1 MTESSNS
8 SPSSR
13 SSAAPRLVGA
23 IIGVVV
29 LLAIIGGAAWWFL
42 GRSQAPDWERVASID
57 LFAPAGD
64 AFNEDTPW
72 VSLTFAPGAVNTDVS
87 LALALETR
95 RGTPTPVDS
104 GAIAITGATLQALGG
119 SSEPLALSATS
130 DGTATG
136 TARFSQPGWW
146 RISVETSAGD
156 TPATFDFIV
165 PDPNIAG
172 PGAVPA
178 PQTQP
183 EAEALYR
190 QGMEALTTLQ
200 SVHYVQWMADG
211 KGNGAIS
218 EHSVSAGTDTR
229 PPEFAYRA
237 AGGMEAIMIGD
248 VRWVKLPNDLGW
260 TKQEGAVI
268 VPPSEWGEEYEGA
281 TQFTILGEETVH
293 GVPTTIVSFMVP
305 EVSEPQRRTAAWYAW
320 WIDPATGHILR
331 ETMVSRSHYMLNT
344 FSDYDV
350 PLNLQPPVMDEAPVA
365 TPAS

>member
-1 MTESSNS
+1 M
-8 SPSSR
+8 
-13 SSAAPRLVGA
+13 PRLALAIVG
-23 IIGVVV
+23 V
-29 LLAIIGGAAWWFL
+29 LLLVAVIAGAGWWFFA
-42 GRSQAPDWERVASID
+42 RSTAPEWDRVTSLD

-64 AFNEDTPW
+64 AFNETTPW
-72 VSLTFAPGAVNTDVS
+72 VSLMFAPTAVNTDVPVT
-87 LALALETR
+87 LRLEDR
-95 RGTPTPVDS
+95 RGTPTPASDS
-104 GAIAITGATLQALGG
+104 SATITAVSLQPLGG
-119 SSEPLALSATS
+119 ASEPLSLTE
-130 DGTATG
+130 DGANTATT
-136 TARFSQPGWW
+136 TARFPQAGWW
-146 RISVETSAGD
+146 RISVLTSAGE

-165 PDPNIAG
+165 PDPNVAG

-190 QGMEALTTLQ
+190 QGLEALTTLQ

-211 KGNGAIS
+211 RGNGAIS
-218 EHSVSAGTDTR
+218 EHTVSGGTDTL

-248 VRWVKLPNDLGW
+248 VRWVQLPNDLGW

-281 TQFTILGEETVH
+281 TQFTVLGQEDVH
-293 GVPTTIVSFMVP
+293 GVATTIISFLVP
-305 EVSEPQRRTAAWYAW
+305 EVAEPQRRTAAWYSW

-350 PLNLQPPVMDEAPVA
+350 PLNLQPPALEETPAA
-365 TPAS
+365 TPLP